1 MDYSHFSKITNMSS
15 KYIGRIFLKDTGIK
29 FSEYL
34 TAYRMIQAR
43 RLIENTQEKIS
54 VIANMVGYSQLN
66 NFYVHFKNYY
76 NISPSTLRNFSAS
89 VPTAAAQLPE
99 PPSSEQ
105 NAPSEEGGTSA
116 CPETPSAERSHS

>member
-1 MDYSHFSKITNMSS
+1 M
-15 KYIGRIFLKDTGIK
+15 KDTGIK

>member
-1 MDYSHFSKITNMSS
+1 MTNIAEIFNMSS

-54 VIANMVGYSQLN
+54 VIANMVGYS
-66 NFYVHFKNYY
+66 
-76 NISPSTLRNFSAS
+76 
-89 VPTAAAQLPE
+89 PTE
-99 PPSSEQ
+99 
-105 NAPSEEGGTSA
+105 
-116 CPETPSAERSHS
+116 